1 MSCNKCKNERCSCKD
16 SALTIGSSFSN
27 DPTVCPP
34 NSEPC
39 TEVFSMECICYDGE
53 DIAELNIKKGD
64 RLEEILQ
71 KLVLAVRYPD
81 CSVFEN
87 SALCQSPLNVTFT
100 NITASSFIV
109 SWDAV
114 SAATDYQVEFK
125 LVTDL
130 TWTSTVTISTT
141 SATIIGLVVD
151 SIYDVRV
158 KVNCPGDT
166 CYSLNYRIKT
176 LES

>member
-1 MSCNKCKNERCSCKD
+1 
-16 SALTIGSSFSN
+16 LTIGSSFSN

-39 TEVFSMECICYDGE
+39 TEVFSMQCICYDGE
-53 DIAELNIKKGD
+53 DIAELDIKRGD

-71 KLVLAVRYPD
+71 KLILAVRYPN
-81 CSVFEN
+81 CSVFEDPTF
-87 SALCQSPLNVTFT
+87 CQSALNVTFT
-100 NITASSFIV
+100 NITASSFVI

-114 SAATDYQVEFK
+114 VAATDYQVEFK

-130 TWTSTVTISTT
+130 SWTSTVTIPTT
-141 SATIIGLVVD
+141 SATIITLAAD
-151 SIYDVRV
+151 TIYDVRV